1 MNPKWNNT
9 AKDPDYEAR
18 KKVSVKAFESGC
30 VICLNGKFYTPRAF
44 LESDEKVTFMTSGT
58 QEYSNCTLHYPRH
71 AVERKLEDL
80 RKAHKEFESFMQSLI
95 TAFELNPIKAS
106 KKKS

>member
-1 MNPKWNNT
+1 VNT
-9 AKDPDYEAR
+9 DWKDSTKDTDYEAR

-95 TAFELNPIKAS
+95 TAFELHPIKAL